1 MSTFSTNPHST
12 TEQQTIEIQYVN
24 RPEIQEVFADH
35 MERMT
40 VDGATNTLRMEFTVT
55 RMDDPKPGSNKQTGK
70 KYSVA
75 RLVLPMPGLLD
86 MINKFQQVAA
96 VMEQQ
101 GTLKRQVVMNPPAG
115 GKPN

>member
-1 MSTFSTNPHST
+1 MSTFSANPLST

-24 RPEIQEVFADH
+24 RPEIQEVFADQ

-40 VDGATNTLRMEFTVT
+40 VDGATNTLRMEFTIT

>member
-1 MSTFSTNPHST
+1 MSIP
-12 TEQQTIEIQYVN
+12 EQQVVEIQYIN
-24 RPEIQEVFADH
+24 RPEIQEVFADYV
-35 MERMT
+35 ERMT
-40 VDGATNTLRMEFTVT
+40 VDGGTGTLRLEFTVT
-55 RMDDPKPGSNKQTGK
+55 RMDDPQPGANKQTGR
-70 KYSVA
+70 KYTVA

-101 GTLKRQVVMNPPAG
+101 GTLKRQIVINPPAG

>member
-1 MSTFSTNPHST
+1 MSTFSTSPVST

-24 RPEIQEVFADH
+24 RPEIQEVFADQ

-40 VDGATNTLRMEFTVT
+40 VDGATNTLRIEFTVT
-55 RMDDPKPGSNKQTGK
+55 RMDDPKAGSNKQTGK

-101 GTLKRQVVMNPPAG
+101 GTLKRQVVINPPAG

>member
-1 MSTFSTNPHST
+1 MSATDT
-12 TEQQTIEIQYVN
+12 QTIEIQYIS
-24 RPEIQEVFADH
+24 RPEIQEIFADH
-35 MERMT
+35 LERMT

-55 RMDDPKPGSNKQTGK
+55 RMDDPVQAQNRQTGR
-70 KYSVA
+70 KYTVA

-86 MINKFQQVAA
+86 MINKFQQVTA

-101 GTLKRQVVMNPPAG
+101 GTLKRQVIMTPPSG

>member
-1 MSTFSTNPHST
+1 MMASGRR
-12 TEQQTIEIQYVN
+12 E
-24 RPEIQEVFADH
+24 RP
-35 MERMT
+35 
-40 VDGATNTLRMEFTVT
+40 VDGATNTFRMEFTVT
-55 RMDDPKPGSNKQTGK
+55 RMDDPKPGSNKQAGK

-101 GTLKRQVVMNPPAG
+101 GTLKRQVVMNPPVG

>member
-1 MSTFSTNPHST
+1 MTTFSTGTLGT
-12 TEQQTIEIQYVN
+12 TDQQTIEIQYVN
-24 RPEIQEVFADH
+24 RPEVQEVFADQI
-35 MERMT
+35 ERMT
-40 VDGATNTLRMEFTVT
+40 VDGATNTLRLEFTVT
-55 RMDDPKPGSNKQTGK
+55 RMDDPKPGSNKQTGR

-101 GTLKRQVVMNPPAG
+101 GTLKRQVVINPPAG
-115 GKPN
+115 GLPN

>member
-1 MSTFSTNPHST
+1 MSA
-12 TEQQTIEIQYVN
+12 TEQQTVELQYVN
-24 RPEIQEVFADH
+24 RPEIQEVFADFL
-35 MERMT
+35 ERMT

-55 RMDDPKPGSNKQTGK
+55 RMEDPHIGSNKQTGK
-70 KYSVA
+70 KFTVA

-86 MINKFQQVAA
+86 MINKFQQITQ

-101 GTLKRQVVMNPPAG
+101 GTLKRQVIMTPPTG